1 VALSNIRFVQLV
13 SQDSTAVKT
22 AKDRTGNKDTIKN
35 AKKFKREIR
44 NDHLV
49 F

>member
-1 VALSNIRFVQLV
+1 MALSNIRFVQLV

-22 AKDRTGNKDTIKN
+22 AKDRTGKMDTIKN